1 MDRVGSLRWR
11 LRSLWFATLAGFG
24 VHRPSHAW
32 LRYSGYAV
40 RVPGPFW
47 RRWWHRFKPPPAPLP
62 GRVPPGPPPWAGPP
76 ESELGVSVP
85 LRTVLAR
92 HLGLVIALTDCV
104 AYSNG
109 FNFGIAIRSENE
121 LDHRSFGF
129 GPPSEADRAGRFEVR
144 VRFADGRESA
154 VSGYGPEPTVM
165 AYYLAWQEGREP
177 EVPAGPIIGQF
188 GGSGGGKRM
197 DFQYWV
203 WPLPPDG
210 PLSISCEWLKGGMAA
225 SWSNVDGSAI
235 REAGSKSA
243 SVWE

>member
-1 MDRVGSLRWR
+1 M
-11 LRSLWFATLAGFG
+11 
-24 VHRPSHAW
+24 
-32 LRYSGYAV
+32 
-40 RVPGPFW
+40 
-47 RRWWHRFKPPPAPLP
+47 
-62 GRVPPGPPPWAGPP
+62 PPGPPPWAGPP
-76 ESELGVSVP
+76 ESELGVAVP

-92 HLGLVIALTDCV
+92 QPGLVIALTDCV

-109 FNFGIAIRSENE
+109 FNFGIAIRSANE

-144 VRFADGRESA
+144 VRFADGREST
-154 VSGYGPEPTVM
+154 VTGHGPNPAVM
-165 AYYLAWQEGREP
+165 AYYLAWQEGREL

-188 GGSGGGKRM
+188 GGGGGGKRM

-210 PLSISCEWLKGGMAA
+210 PLSISCEWPKGGVA
-225 SWSNVDGSAI
+225 SSWTEVDGDAI
-235 REAGSKSA
+235 RDAGSTST